1 MTKQGS
7 TLALRLPD
15 DVAAEL
21 DRLAEETGRSKS
33 YYARQAITEFLE
45 DRADYLRAVATL
57 ERDRGGPA
65 LRSKRSRESSG
76 WTIEFRPSARDDLR
90 KLDKSVQRRL
100 IDYLEQRVVASGAPR
115 RSGKALRGDKGEFWS
130 YRVGDYRIIA
140 RLEDRRLVIV
150 VVSVGHRRDV
160 YR

>member
-57 ERDRGGPA
+57 ERDRGRPN
-65 LRSKRSRESSG
+65 LTLEEVKRELG
-76 WTIEFRPSARDDLR
+76 
-90 KLDKSVQRRL
+90 LD
-100 IDYLEQRVVASGAPR
+100 G
-115 RSGKALRGDKGEFWS
+115 
-130 YRVGDYRIIA
+130 
-140 RLEDRRLVIV
+140 
-150 VVSVGHRRDV
+150 
-160 YR
+160 